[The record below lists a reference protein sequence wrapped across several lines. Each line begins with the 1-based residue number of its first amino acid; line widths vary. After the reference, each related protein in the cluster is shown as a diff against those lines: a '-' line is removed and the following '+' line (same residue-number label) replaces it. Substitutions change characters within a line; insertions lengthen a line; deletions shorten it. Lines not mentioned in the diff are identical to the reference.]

1 MAAGN
6 DLQEVLKP
14 FHQRASE
21 AEDRLA
27 RLEAAI
33 ASKEDSGKE
42 ELVKKVA
49 ELESQLDVAKKEQ
62 DSERE
67 KALKEV
73 KKLAVENAK
82 LQYRITHLVQALKEA
97 DSKLEAITHHSYP

>member
-1 MAAGN
+1 MGIGGFVLVYASRIKN
-6 DLQEVLKP
+6 PTNLYSSFDLK
-14 FHQRASE
+14 
-21 AEDRLA
+21 DRLA

-49 ELESQLDVAKKEQ
+49 ELENQLDVAKKEQ
-62 DSERE
+62 VSERE

-82 LQYRITHLVQALKEA
+82 LQYRIAHLVQALKEA
-97 DSKLEAITHHSYP
+97 DSKLEAM